1 MISGKKDVHK
11 LGLSNNPTTSI
22 PMKNRKQATNGH
34 ISSSLTSSLG
44 SSSSV
49 VSKLVNLIKPQIP
62 HLQIRITLASWG
74 SVGMRGD
81 KEKKNLQ
88 EGPSKCPF
96 HLYSHS
102 NPFHRLSQ
110 NRSKGLKQKPTQF
123 SLKPASKGS
132 LSTGSLFL

>member
-81 KEKKNLQ
+81 KEKKICKRD
-88 EGPSKCPF
+88 PVSV
-96 HLYSHS
+96 HS
-102 NPFHRLSQ
+102 ISTHT
-110 NRSKGLKQKPTQF
+110 PT
-123 SLKPASKGS
+123 
-132 LSTGSLFL
+132 LSTDYLRTGAKG